1 MLRSNSLFAKHL
13 MLTVVLVLLAFAGAA
28 SLSAQTEHTIYYFHT
43 SSDVDIQA
51 GLVADSSGALYG
63 TTTFGGTGWGSV
75 FKISPPAAPG
85 DPWTEST
92 LYAFQHNNDG
102 SNPYCSLVFDTKGNL
117 YGTTF
122 TGGSAGWTVFQLAPP
137 AVQGGAWTESVTYT
151 GNGSVEAG
159 LAMDATG
166 NLYGSTFAGQ
176 VFQLVPPA
184 VSGGSWTY
192 NAIYKLAINSSI
204 TRSLVLDSK
213 GNLYGTSET
222 GGTYGHGFVFGLK
235 PPPPSGGKWT
245 KINIYNFAGGSDGQ
259 YPASSLTI
267 TKTGVLYGTTE
278 AGGAA
283 GMGLVY
289 SLTPPTTQGAPWT
302 EAVLYN
308 FQGGSDGAQPEGGVT
323 VGNGGSLYGTTFYGS
338 LGNGTVYKLTPPAGA
353 GAPWTE
359 AEVYSFTGISD
370 GGQPIGNLLLQ
381 PHGVLYGT
389 TSSPSAVVEVTQ

>member
-1 MLRSNSLFAKHL
+1 M
-13 MLTVVLVLLAFAGAA
+13 VVLVLLVFGNGV
-28 SLSAQTEHTIYYFHT
+28 LSAAQTEHTIYYFHT
-43 SSDVDIQA
+43 SYDVDIEA

-63 TTTFGGTGWGSV
+63 TTTFGGTGWGTV
-75 FKISPPAAPG
+75 FEVSPPAAQG

-92 LYAFQHNNDG
+92 LYAFQRNNDG
-102 SNPYCSLVFDTKGNL
+102 ANPFSPLVFDSKGNL
-117 YGTTF
+117 YGTTL

-137 AVQGGAWTESVTYT
+137 AVQGGAWTESVIHT
-151 GNGSVEAG
+151 GNGAVQAG

-166 NLYGSTFAGQ
+166 NLYGSTFSGQ
-176 VFQLVPPA
+176 VFQLVPP
-184 VSGGSWTY
+184 VVGGGAWTY
-192 NAIYKLAINSSI
+192 NSIYNLAITSSI
-204 TRSLVLDSK
+204 TRNLVLDSK

-235 PPPPSGGKWT
+235 PPTVSGGKWT
-245 KINIYNFAGGSDGQ
+245 KINVYNFMGGSEGQ

-283 GMGLVY
+283 GLGLVY

-302 EAVLYN
+302 ETVLYN
-308 FQGGSDGAQPEGGVT
+308 FQGGSDGEQPEGGVT
-323 VGNGGSLYGTTFYGS
+323 VGNGGVLYGTTFYGS
-338 LGNGTVYKLTPPAGA
+338 LGNGVVYKLTPPSGA
-353 GAPWTE
+353 GDPWTE

-370 GGQPIGNLLLQ
+370 GGQPICNLLLQ

-389 TSSPSAVVEVTQ
+389 TSNPSAVFEVSQ